1 MTYELWHRASGNALS
16 EYPTR
21 GAALAAVREVL
32 DQDGDRGVGALA
44 LLELD
49 ERGRTTLVAEG
60 PELVAL
66 VEARAPRR
74 SRRGSRVQR

>member
-1 MTYELWHRASGNALS
+1 MTYELWHRPSGNALS
-16 EYPTR
+16 EHLTR
-21 GAALAAVREVL
+21 TAALVAVREML
-32 DQDGDRGVGALA
+32 NQDGRRGVSMLA
-44 LLELD
+44 LLRSD
-49 ERGRTTLVAEG
+49 EHGRTTLVAEG